1 MSGRCVTVTITLYTC
16 TVVKYMYI
24 YTCTVNFLIKGLR
37 CPFVERLSSSQR
49 FKIEVALYLGAYIRD
64 IVLISQ

>member
-1 MSGRCVTVTITLYTC
+1 MSGRCVTDTITLYTC
-16 TVVKYMYI
+16 TLYI
-24 YTCTVNFLIKGLR
+24 YTCTVNFLNKGLR